1 MKKNYHLFAATALC
15 VPARAFSDLNFD
27 ATTVAPD
34 AGIGDPLPTGW
45 YNMAMDESEM
55 KPTNDGTGAYL
66 KVRFTVLDGQYQG
79 RKVWEQLNLRN
90 NNAQTVEIA
99 QKQLS
104 AICHAVGVLKPA
116 KSEELHN
123 LPLKIRVGQK
133 KAEGGYD
140 AGNRIMAY
148 KNINEQV
155 DVAGGDAGA
164 AAFGAGAAPAQ
175 PWTQGAAAAVAGAP
189 PVDSA
194 PPAQPWAPPVAA
206 EAAPVVPTAPAAP
219 EVPAAPAAVH
229 DPLAAAVADGWIK
242 HPSAAGYHYKGQEVK
257 TDGDVAALYPA
268 PAAAPVAPGA
278 PPAPPAAP
286 AAGDAQAAPPPW
298 AKPAA

>member
-1 MKKNYHLFAATALC
+1 MKTILLASAATLG
-15 VPARAFSDLNFD
+15 VPARAFADLNFD
-27 ATTVAPD
+27 ATAVAPD
-34 AGIGDPLPTGW
+34 QGIGDPLPTGW

-55 KPTNDGTGAYL
+55 KPTNDGAGKYL

-79 RKVWEQLNLRN
+79 RKVWEQLNLV
-90 NNAQTVEIA
+90 NANPQTVEIA

-104 AICHAVGVLKPA
+104 AICHAVGVLKPG

-123 LPLKIRVGQK
+123 KPLKVRVGQK

-155 DVAGGDAGA
+155 DTAGGDAGA
-164 AAFGAGAAPAQ
+164 AAFGAGAAPGAQ
-175 PWTQGAAAAVAGAP
+175 PWATGAAAEVAGAP
-189 PVDSA
+189 PA
-194 PPAQPWAPPVAA
+194 AATTPPPPA
-206 EAAPVVPTAPAAP
+206 AAPVAPEAPAAP
-219 EVPAAPAAVH
+219 APAH

-257 TDGDVAALYPA
+257 TDADVAAMYPA
-268 PAAAPVAPGA
+268 PAAAPAAPAA
-278 PPAPPAAP
+278 PEVPAAP
-286 AAGDAQAAPPPW
+286 AAPAADGAPGASPPW
-298 AKPAA
+298 AQK

>member
-1 MKKNYHLFAATALC
+1 MKSMLLAATALC
-15 VPARAFSDLNFD
+15 GPARAFADLNFD
-27 ATTVAPD
+27 ATVVAPD
-34 AGIGDPLPTGW
+34 QGIGDPLPTGW
-45 YNMAMDESEM
+45 YNVQMDESEM
-55 KPTNDGTGAYL
+55 KPTQDGTGAYL
-66 KVRFTVLDGQYQG
+66 KVRFSVLDGQYQG

-90 NNAQTVEIA
+90 NNPQTVEIA

-116 KSEELHN
+116 KSEELHGK
-123 LPLKIRVGQK
+123 PLKIRVGQK

-175 PWTQGAAAAVAGAP
+175 PWAQGAAAQVAGAP
-189 PVDSA
+189 ATDGA
-194 PPAQPWAPPVAA
+194 PAQPWAGQPAAA
-206 EAAPVVPTAPAAP
+206 EAPAAP
-219 EVPAAPAAVH
+219 GVPAAPAAPEAPPVVTH
-229 DPLAAAVADGWIK
+229 DPLAAAVADGWIV
-242 HPSAAGYHYKGQEVK
+242 HPSAPGYHYKGQEVK
-257 TDGDVAALYPA
+257 TDADVAAMYPA
-268 PAAAPVAPGA
+268 PAAAPAVPAAPGA
-278 PPAPPAAP
+278 PPPPPA

-298 AKPAA
+298 AKPAGQ